1 MRTTTTGSTSVGSVT
16 KRLPHRGPFFDVRN
30 ASGHGVEEWH
40 TPYMTGGSA
49 KSEWRQV
56 SMRLTH
62 TQRRR
67 IMRLARSRE
76 RIVDPNDLH
85 VVAIFLKGVLTGWFA
100 DRHGWLRG
108 GTWLF
113 LGLAI
118 AGLVGRV
125 VEDESLLTAMLPIP
139 FLLAAAVWN
148 EWLYGR
154 WSRTA
159 QVNRVDVGRR

>member
-1 MRTTTTGSTSVGSVT
+1 MAASV
-16 KRLPHRGPFFDVRN
+16 D
-30 ASGHGVEEWH
+30 A
-40 TPYMTGGSA
+40 PYSYPA
-49 KSEWRQV
+49 APD
-56 SMRLTH
+56 H
-62 TQRRR
+62 AA
-67 IMRLARSRE
+67 ARSKE

-125 VEDESLLTAMLPIP
+125 VVGESLLTAMLPIP
-139 FLLAAAVWN
+139 FF
-148 EWLYGR
+148 
-154 WSRTA
+154 
-159 QVNRVDVGRR
+159 VGRSRLE